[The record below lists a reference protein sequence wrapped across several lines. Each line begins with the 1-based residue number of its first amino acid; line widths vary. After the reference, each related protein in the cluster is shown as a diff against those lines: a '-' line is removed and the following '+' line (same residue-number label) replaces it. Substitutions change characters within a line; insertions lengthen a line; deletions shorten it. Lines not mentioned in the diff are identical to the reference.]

1 MEAKDLMIGDWVY
14 NHQKRECVIAEI
26 HKTSCYLITDFY
38 GNGIIGKSYSSIDSL
53 EPIPLTTEI
62 LEKNGFVRSE
72 VFVEWKYEYED
83 IYMLW
88 KPFPWLSVLSDG
100 SELKFPC
107 EYVHQLQH
115 ALKLCGIT
123 KNIIL

>member
-1 MEAKDLMIGDWVY
+1 MKAKDLMIGDWVNIAVEEY
-14 NHQKRECVIAEI
+14 NNPTRIREIGSFWVKVIKDEME
-26 HKTSCYLITDFY
+26 
-38 GNGIIGKSYSSIDSL
+38 YSNIL
-53 EPIPLTTEI
+53 VTPIPLTPEI

-115 ALKLCGIT
+115 ALRLCGIE
-123 KNIIL
+123 KEIVL